1 MMNMAEKQESLFP
14 RPDIPELSSVCQS
27 ILKLEVKKAKILDQL
42 KAGNADLE
50 VRMADARDNEKL
62 EKDAN
67 GDFVFVFDNAGKPK
81 VCVIKKRDVCT
92 FRDKAMLDK
101 PDLEVLDGGK
111 GDIG

>member
-1 MMNMAEKQESLFP
+1 MNMAEQTEAFP
-14 RPDIPELSSVCQS
+14 RPDIPELSQACQA
-27 ILKLEVKKAKILDQL
+27 ILKLEIKKAKILDQL

-50 VRMADARDNEKL
+50 IRMAAARDEDKL
-62 EKDAN
+62 EKDSK

-111 GDIG
+111 DDIG